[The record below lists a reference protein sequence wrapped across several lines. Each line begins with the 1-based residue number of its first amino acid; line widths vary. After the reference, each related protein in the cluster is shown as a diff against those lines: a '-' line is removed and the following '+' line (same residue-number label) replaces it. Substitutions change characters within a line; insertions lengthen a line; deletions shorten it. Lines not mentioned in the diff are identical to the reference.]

1 MFNARQLQTELA
13 NRASSMDDIE
23 AIKVS
28 MSWEL
33 KVSIKSFLQGRVA
46 RELLEICGDVA
57 HA

>member
-1 MFNARQLQTELA
+1 
-13 NRASSMDDIE
+13 MDDIE